1 MPCLRNIAPRKTESI
16 SEKDDMS
23 TETQA
28 ARAYHED
35 VKFNVNVERVRN
47 WKVTKT
53 RLNLIRK
60 SLLSLTIANRTHQIV
75 MSEIFVQQS

>member
-35 VKFNVNVERVRN
+35 VKFNVNVERIRN
-47 WKVTKT
+47 
-53 RLNLIRK
+53 
-60 SLLSLTIANRTHQIV
+60 
-75 MSEIFVQQS
+75 

>member
-1 MPCLRNIAPRKTESI
+1 MAPRKTESI
-16 SEKDDMS
+16 TEKHDMS

-35 VKFNVNVERVRN
+35 VKFTVNVERIRN
-47 WKVTKT
+47 WKVIKT
-53 RLNLIRK
+53 SLNLIRK

>member
-1 MPCLRNIAPRKTESI
+1 MAPRKTESI

-28 ARAYHED
+28 ARAYHEG
-35 VKFNVNVERVRN
+35 VKFNVNVERIRN
-47 WKVTKT
+47 WKVIKT
-53 RLNLIRK
+53 SLNLIRK

>member
-28 ARAYHED
+28 ARAYHKD
-35 VKFNVNVERVRN
+35 VKFNVNVERIRN
-47 WKVTKT
+47 WKVIKT
-53 RLNLIRK
+53 SLNLIRK

>member
-1 MPCLRNIAPRKTESI
+1 MAPRKTESI

-60 SLLSLTIANRTHQIV
+60 SL
-75 MSEIFVQQS
+75 